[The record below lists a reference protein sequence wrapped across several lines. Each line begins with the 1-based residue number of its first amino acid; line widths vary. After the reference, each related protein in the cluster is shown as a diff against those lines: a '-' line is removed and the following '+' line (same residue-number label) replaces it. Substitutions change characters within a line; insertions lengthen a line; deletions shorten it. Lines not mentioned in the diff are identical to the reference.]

1 LKPSVQ
7 LKHGRLPV
15 GEEVELSEGIVHSME
30 MNERIAPTFLV
41 KEGEVVFKPVS
52 RGGKEKTSRRY
63 KERPVIEN
71 WNHKGSRE
79 GN

>member
-1 LKPSVQ
+1 
-7 LKHGRLPV
+7 
-15 GEEVELSEGIVHSME
+15 ME